1 MPSGGGIG
9 AVPEGGSDPE
19 AALRRELLQ
28 RISAN
33 LRESATLAQGVPG
46 LKERVQSL
54 AELSTAA
61 LQAAK

>member
-9 AVPEGGSDPE
+9 AVPEGGSSSE

-54 AELSTAA
+54 AELSKAA